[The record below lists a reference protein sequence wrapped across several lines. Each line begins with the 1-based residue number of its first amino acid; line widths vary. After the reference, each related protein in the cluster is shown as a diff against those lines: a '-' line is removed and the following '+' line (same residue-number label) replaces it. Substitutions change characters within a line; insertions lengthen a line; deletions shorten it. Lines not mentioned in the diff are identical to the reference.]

1 MPLKSALSP
10 AALSDEASIFPLA
23 LINATSQLM
32 GLNTWSPRVGGC
44 GGLNLQRG
52 VDHCKQQLGGTGSG
66 RNRQEGE
73 GREGVWEKLEQ

>member
-23 LINATSQLM
+23 LINATSRLM

-52 VDHCKQQLGGTGSG
+52 VVHCKQQLGGKGGAG
-66 RNRQEGE
+66 RKGRG
-73 GREGVWEKLEQ
+73 GRESGKS